1 MSVDVSLAIIGKPSG
16 FAGYAFGYRQP
27 TLRLSLRVAMDDAAQ
42 LAALDVLLAPELGAY
57 PQVAGMGVRHS
68 LLSRLSHWV
77 AVLEEKSGAPIFEKG
92 RTINLPAPRHDTWVV
107 IQPCL
112 NPKSC
117 LRAFTLMVGIINQ
130 ALAGDAQRHAQH
142 NAKSAATVLDE
153 IRSTIQQ
160 LNSVAPRGFNSVHF
174 LRAAFDLNV
183 PWHHIASNVFQ
194 FGWGAHSRWLSSSFT
209 DHTPQISAQLARD
222 KAIAAAVL
230 RSAGVPVPSHFRVL
244 TQDDA
249 VRRARQLGY
258 PVVVKPADLD
268 GGVGVAANLQSDAAV
283 RKAFDQALLH
293 SKQVLLEKHVEGRD
307 YRLQVVQGQ
316 VQGVLVRVPG
326 GVTGD
331 GVRSV
336 RALLDAQNLRR
347 RTATDDQRFLKE
359 MSLDEEAIEMLA
371 GLALSADSV
380 PAAGQ
385 FVRLRG
391 AANVASGGIPIQLPL
406 DQVHADNLELALR
419 AVDALRLDVAGVD
432 LLIPDIEQSW
442 LVVGAAICEVNAQP
456 QMFSSMHRP
465 MLQQLMAGGNGR
477 IPTVVVLGDDA
488 TGKLGLTLLA
498 ALAATGITAG
508 WAAGDETW
516 IASRCISKDGAG
528 AHTHTLALL
537 RDRRV
542 QAFVLSLRDDHILR
556 QGWPI
561 DRCDVLLLVHSAFE
575 ANAGKSADQV
585 FSEVLGFARGLQPR
599 RVLVSA
605 AAPHCFAQASAI
617 FARETTCEL
626 VGTADSGSEQHRQH
640 LVEAVMRALA
650 ADA

>member
-1 MSVDVSLAIIGKPSG
+1 MSADAPLAIIGKPSG
-16 FAGYAFGYRQP
+16 FAGYAFGCRQP
-27 TLRLSLRVAMDDAAQ
+27 TLRLSLRVAIDDATR
-42 LAALDVLLAPELGAY
+42 LAELDRFLAPELGTYQPPAKLS
-57 PQVAGMGVRHS
+57 VRHG
-68 LLSRLSHWV
+68 LVARLSHWV
-77 AVLEEKSGAPIFEKG
+77 AALEEKTGVPVFEKG
-92 RTINLPAPRHDTWVV
+92 LTVNMPAPRQDIWVV

-112 NPKSC
+112 DPRSC
-117 LRAFTLMVGIINQ
+117 VRAFTLLVGIINQ
-130 ALAGDAQRHAQH
+130 ALVGDAQRSPQWAQQ
-142 NAKSAATVLDE
+142 ALDE

-160 LNSVAPRGFNSVHF
+160 LNSAAPRGFNSVHF

-230 RSAGVPVPSHFRVL
+230 RSAGVPVPPHFRVP

-249 VRRARQLGY
+249 VRRAQQLGY

-268 GGVGVAANLQSDAAV
+268 GGVGVAANLHSDAAV
-283 RKAFDQALLH
+283 RKAFDHALLH
-293 SKQVLLEKHVEGRD
+293 SKQVLLEKHVDGRD

-331 GVRSV
+331 GVHSV
-336 RALLDAQNLRR
+336 RALLEAQNLRR
-347 RTATDDQRFLKE
+347 RTATDDQRYLKE
-359 MSLDEEAIEMLA
+359 MSLDDEAIEMLA

-391 AANVASGGIPIQLPL
+391 AANVASGGIPIPVPL
-406 DQVHADNLELALR
+406 EQVHADNLDLALR

-442 LVVGAAICEVNAQP
+442 LVVGGAICEVNAQP

-465 MLQQLMAGGNGR
+465 MLQRMMAGGNGR

-488 TGKLGLTLLA
+488 GSKLGLTLLE
-498 ALAATGITAG
+498 ALAASGTTAG

-516 IASRCISKDGAG
+516 IGSRCISKDQAG
-528 AHTHTLALL
+528 AHAHTLALL

-575 ANAGKSADQV
+575 ANAGKSADQA

-599 RVLVSA
+599 RVLISA
-605 AAPHCFAQASAI
+605 AAPHCIAQASAV
-617 FARETTCEL
+617 FTRETTVER
-626 VGTADSGSEQHRQH
+626 VGSADSSGEHHRQH